1 MTDTRC
7 YRNTVQRVFPEQERG
22 FVISSKLCHMMKYP
36 TTWNP
41 RVFVRKSPALQGP
54 SSGIRKAG
62 QSLLGVPY
70 RPHRNTEG
78 TCGHCQPVQKQPLH
92 LLVECFSLLIHSNT
106 SRSCLCSPSL
116 EGLEASDFINCQK
129 LFPTLTS
136 SLVQHYIKY
145 RYISYLLC
153 QFTVLPSKIM
163 KWVSTAQ
170 KRVANFFIFNGEMF
184 SNARC
189 YDSGSGAFTGF

>member
-1 MTDTRC
+1 M
-7 YRNTVQRVFPEQERG
+7 
-22 FVISSKLCHMMKYP
+22 L
-36 TTWNP
+36 
-41 RVFVRKSPALQGP
+41 
-54 SSGIRKAG
+54 
-62 QSLLGVPY
+62 
-70 RPHRNTEG
+70 
-78 TCGHCQPVQKQPLH
+78 
-92 LLVECFSLLIHSNT
+92 
-106 SRSCLCSPSL
+106 SPSL